1 MIRGGWNGNLS
12 LSKISKL
19 KVSIVFCSIDSAVLA
34 ISSWKE
40 ITRSRVN
47 LTKLLTYLKSTY
59 IDDST

>member
-19 KVSIVFCSIDSAVLA
+19 KVSIVFCSIVNAVLA

>member
-19 KVSIVFCSIDSAVLA
+19 KVSIVFCSINSAVLA
-34 ISSWKE
+34 ISSWKK

>member
-1 MIRGGWNGNLS
+1 MS

-19 KVSIVFCSIDSAVLA
+19 KVSIVFCSIDNAVFE
-34 ISSWKE
+34 ISSWKK

-47 LTKLLTYLKSTY
+47 LTKLMTYVKSTY